1 MLKQSVLIG
10 SLILVSGCARPAP
23 RQTAHLSETITVA
36 TTTSLQDSGLL
47 DVLVPLFEKQSGI
60 KAKVVATGSGQALE
74 LGRRGDADVLLAHS
88 PAAEKQFV
96 DEGYGV
102 DRKQI
107 MWNDFVIV
115 GPEDD
120 PAGVRKLKAVT
131 EAFAKIAEAKA
142 RFVSR
147 GDESGTHVKEKS
159 IWSQAGVQ
167 PEGDWYIRAG
177 AGMAAVL
184 RIASE
189 KQAYCLTDRSTF
201 LAQRDK
207 QRLAI
212 LNEGDPLL
220 RNVYSVI
227 LINPE
232 KHPHV
237 KHEAA
242 KKFADFF
249 ASPEAKRIIAEFGKD
264 KFGQPLFR
272 TMNE

>member
-147 GDESGTHVKEKS
+147 GDESGTHVKEKA

-167 PEGDWYIRAG
+167 PQGDWYIRAG
-177 AGMAAVL
+177 AGMAAAL
-184 RIASE
+184 RIAGE

-201 LAQRDK
+201 LSQRDRL
-207 QRLAI
+207 RLAI